1 MKILKIFLILSSLF
15 LFLNADDYKSK
26 HKYKHSYK
34 NLEYLDLNK
43 EQIKEIKDVLIEFK
57 YKYKEFYEYEK
68 KQEDIL
74 KDITKNDNFDEK
86 LYLDTLLD
94 LKTKASKLQVQKM
107 KEIHKILDKKQKQ
120 RAIAEATGRQLP
132 EEVKKPEYSYTA
144 NALIEAYNVISR
156 SRRYEQGIPLALSI
170 ADLNAY
176 CEQYELPVE
185 RYIFNA
191 VIFDLDNRF
200 IDEAYK
206 RMQKKS
212 A

>member
-1 MKILKIFLILSSLF
+1 MKILKIFLILSSLY

-57 YKYKEFYEYEK
+57 YKYKEFYEYEQ

-107 KEIHKILDKKQKQ
+107 KEIGCAGTIIGK
-120 RAIAEATGRQLP
+120 AIYEGR
-132 EEVKKPEYSYTA
+132 
-144 NALIEAYNVISR
+144 ISL
-156 SRRYEQGIPLALSI
+156 E
-170 ADLNAY
+170 DLR
-176 CEQYELPVE
+176 LT
-185 RYIFNA
+185 ISDF
-191 VIFDLDNRF
+191 
-200 IDEAYK
+200 
-206 RMQKKS
+206 
-212 A
+212 

>member
-15 LFLNADDYKSK
+15 LFSNADDYKSK

-57 YKYKEFYEYEK
+57 YKYKEFYEYEQ

-107 KEIHKILDKKQKQ
+107 KEIHKILDKKQKEKF
-120 RAIAEATGRQLP
+120 ADYIKEW
-132 EEVKKPEYSYTA
+132 E
-144 NALIEAYNVISR
+144 IE
-156 SRRYEQGIPLALSI
+156 
-170 ADLNAY
+170 
-176 CEQYELPVE
+176 
-185 RYIFNA
+185 
-191 VIFDLDNRF
+191 
-200 IDEAYK
+200 
-206 RMQKKS
+206 
-212 A
+212 